1 MNPNES
7 KNFYFACSDDF
18 GLVSYMFQLL
28 YFGFDAVGKEFLKL
42 FPMFFFLLLYYQRT
56 EPECIN
62 VPIARDD
69 QHIRYKKGELTF
81 HLL

>member
-28 YFGFDAVGKEFLKL
+28 YFGFDAVGKEFLR
-42 FPMFFFLLLYYQRT
+42 FFLNVLSSAALLSVNWAGVYQCADCTR
-56 EPECIN
+56 
-62 VPIARDD
+62 
-69 QHIRYKKGELTF
+69 
-81 HLL
+81 